1 MNSQHR
7 HLLSWND
14 RDGQEILVDLAVE
27 IKNLQNLGVRLG
39 LYSNGLNA
47 MTSVTIAIQPW

>member
-27 IKNLQNLGVRLG
+27 IKNLQNLSVRLG

-47 MTSVTIAIQPW
+47 MTGVTIAIQPW